1 MRICLIIVLFTFSLF
16 AGCVKRTISISSNPS
31 GALVW
36 VNDREVGRTPV
47 EFEFLYYGEYD
58 LRLERDGYIKKIN
71 KIVIADENDKN
82 SVGQKLAK
90 KYAIE
95 RAPFFI
101 VEDGKNGVAIYTVYF
116 KFIKEIFGGKATENE
131 IAKDIV
137 DDNDYLDFI

>member
-58 LRLERDGYIKKIN
+58 LRLERDDYEPIMTT
-71 KIVIADENDKN
+71 
-82 SVGQKLAK
+82 QWAK
-90 KYAIE
+90 S
-95 RAPFFI
+95 P
-101 VEDGKNGVAIYTVYF
+101 VWDLP
-116 KFIKEIFGGKATENE
+116 
-131 IAKDIV
+131 IV
-137 DDNDYLDFI
+137 DLFAEVVAPGREAKVFWNFELEPRDDNSALLLYRANRFRRQAQESDNE